1 MYSLVKVVIEE
12 PEVDIVENK
21 ENKKMRKQLEQ

>member
-1 MYSLVKVVIEE
+1 MYSLVEVVIEE

-21 ENKKMRKQLEQ
+21 ENKNMRKQLEQ

>member
-1 MYSLVKVVIEE
+1 MYSLVEVVIEE

-21 ENKKMRKQLEQ
+21 ENKNMRK